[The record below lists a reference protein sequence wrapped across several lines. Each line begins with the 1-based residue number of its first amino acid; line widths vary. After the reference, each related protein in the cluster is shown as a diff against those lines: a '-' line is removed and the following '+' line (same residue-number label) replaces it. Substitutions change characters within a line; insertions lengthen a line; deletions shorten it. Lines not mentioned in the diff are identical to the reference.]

1 MSKIEI
7 NKNTRVKDRQQTRE
21 AFIWCNHRVQGSNGN
36 IWG

>member
-7 NKNTRVKDRQQTRE
+7 NKNTRVKDSQQIGE
-21 AFIWCNHRVQGSNGN
+21 VFILCNYRVQGSNAY